1 MATCE
6 QYLRLVINFATIAAI
21 SRLLTPTEV
30 GVSVIGTGIMTILL
44 GVREFATSEFLIQRK
59 EIGPY
64 DVRASF
70 TLLFLLTTAMM
81 VAVFTAAP
89 WAGSFYGEEM
99 LAAFLKVSAVAGLI
113 EAISLPIRGLLR
125 RDMEFGTLALINVA
139 SAAMTALASI
149 ALAFAGFSY
158 MSVAWGVFAAAIT
171 TTVLSIWF
179 RPDWSMFRPHF
190 GAWGRVLA
198 FGGYN
203 GASYVIN
210 RIYVAFPQLV
220 LGHVLPPSAVGLYN
234 RACVVSDIPD
244 KIVLTSVFSVAFPAF
259 AAEARRNGNL
269 KHAYLRSLS
278 LITVFYW
285 PALVLLIIL
294 AYPVV
299 TILLGQQW
307 FSVIPPLQLLA
318 VSALA
323 WFPVVLTSPV
333 LLAVGANRDRV
344 MADLI
349 GRSVAAPILCLSAFF
364 GIMAMA
370 ASKLITIPFQTYVS
384 FQYTRRHIPFAWRE
398 LGAALWKSA
407 VITAG
412 SAIGPLGVAL
422 LSPSGFDLSFAATA
436 LAVLLAVIGWLL
448 GALATRHAVLTELLT
463 ALAAAMKTRFVH
475 DLASRAPFIER
486 GAGEAR

>member
-1 MATCE
+1 
-6 QYLRLVINFATIAAI
+6 
-21 SRLLTPTEV
+21 
-30 GVSVIGTGIMTILL
+30 
-44 GVREFATSEFLIQRK
+44 
-59 EIGPY
+59 
-64 DVRASF
+64 
-70 TLLFLLTTAMM
+70 
-81 VAVFTAAP
+81 
-89 WAGSFYGEEM
+89 
-99 LAAFLKVSAVAGLI
+99 
-113 EAISLPIRGLLR
+113 
-125 RDMEFGTLALINVA
+125 
-139 SAAMTALASI
+139 
-149 ALAFAGFSY
+149 

-333 LLAVGANRDRV
+333 LLAVGANKDRV

-407 VITAG
+407 VITPPAARSDRSASPSCRRAASTSPSPRRHSPSCLPSSAG
-412 SAIGPLGVAL
+412 SSAL
-422 LSPSGFDLSFAATA
+422 WRPGMPS
-436 LAVLLAVIGWLL
+436 
-448 GALATRHAVLTELLT
+448 
-463 ALAAAMKTRFVH
+463 
-475 DLASRAPFIER
+475 
-486 GAGEAR
+486 